1 MPNTLFSLRLLKFLD
16 LSYNQITVI
25 SEALGMAHTLVELR
39 IAGNLIR
46 ELPKSIKDLSNL
58 EVFDGKR
65 NKL

>member
-1 MPNTLFSLRLLKFLD
+1 VPNTLFSLKLLKFLD

-25 SEALGMAHTLVELR
+25 SEALGMAHTSVELR

>member
-1 MPNTLFSLRLLKFLD
+1 LD

>member
-1 MPNTLFSLRLLKFLD
+1 VPNTLFSLKLLKFLD

>member
-1 MPNTLFSLRLLKFLD
+1 MPNTLFSLKLLKFLD